1 MQLWTRMGQQQQ
13 RQPQGQPSTSNKSIT
28 PPLSGLASGLRPH
41 YFAKSPTLSAMISG
55 KSASSAYPTPP
66 ASPALHPS
74 NVHNHNHSKANAQQS
89 AAAQQ
94 AMLASMASQTLL
106 GKLGNAFWDA
116 FSGEP
121 SNRPGPSR
129 SAWDAEKVRK
139 VLEGKAVVRV
149 VDVEPKSTPAHTPAP
164 VVASERVASPRLA
177 SRSPSL
183 CEQAKEACK
192 LDKMFEGLRL

>member
-1 MQLWTRMGQQQQ
+1 MGQQQAAHHQ
-13 RQPQGQPSTSNKSIT
+13 QQSQGQATSPNKSNS

-41 YFAKSPTLSAMISG
+41 YFSKSSTLSAVLSG

-66 ASPALHPS
+66 SSPAMHAS
-74 NVHNHNHSKANAQQS
+74 NKANVPS

-121 SNRPGPSR
+121 TARVGTSR

-149 VDVEPKSTPAHTPAP
+149 VDVEPKVSVAQTPAP
-164 VVASERVASPRLA
+164 AIISEKAGPSRLPT
-177 SRSPSL
+177 RSPTI
-183 CEQAKEACK
+183 EQSKRAPAAC
-192 LDKMFEGLRL
+192 LEKMFDGLRL

>member
-1 MQLWTRMGQQQQ
+1 MGQQQAAHREQ
-13 RQPQGQPSTSNKSIT
+13 QQKGQTGSPNKANS

-41 YFAKSPTLSAMISG
+41 YFAKSSTLSAMLSG
-55 KSASSAYPTPP
+55 KPASSAYPTPP
-66 ASPALHPS
+66 HSPVMHS
-74 NVHNHNHSKANAQQS
+74 SSVHNKTNAQS
-89 AAAQQ
+89 PAAQQ

-121 SNRPGPSR
+121 SNRLGTSR

-149 VDVEPKSTPAHTPAP
+149 VDVEPKATVPQIPTPAAVSEKAGPSRLPARS
-164 VVASERVASPRLA
+164 ATIDQQKCSPAVCL
-177 SRSPSL
+177 
-183 CEQAKEACK
+183 E
-192 LDKMFEGLRL
+192 KMFDGLRL